1 MAIVSNQV
9 AGNAMRAWQIPLAVI
24 LVITGFLA
32 VSQWRAG
39 RPLRA
44 QAELPTQRV
53 EQLAALLK
61 QQDEAR
67 RALEAEIR
75 RLRERVAS
83 YQRAVGEGRGAA
95 ETMAQEVA
103 QLRLV
108 LGMTPVEGPGVVVRL
123 RRGGVLGGIL
133 PVQTR
138 ATDLAGLVN
147 ELWSAGAEAVAVNGV
162 RVLATTGFR
171 DGDDAVVVGER
182 MVRPPFVIAA
192 IGEPLTLQTALNLR
206 GGFVEGLRSI
216 GLRVTVERRDRLRLP
231 AHQGGLRYRYARP
244 TTTR

>member
-1 MAIVSNQV
+1 MSNQV

>member
-1 MAIVSNQV
+1 
-9 AGNAMRAWQIPLAVI
+9 MRAWQVSLTVI

-44 QAELPTQRV
+44 QVELPTQRV
-53 EQLAALLK
+53 EQLATLLK
-61 QQDEAR
+61 QQEEAR

-75 RLRERVAS
+75 QLRERVAA

-95 ETMAQEVA
+95 ETMVQELA
-103 QLRLV
+103 QLRLL

-123 RRGGVLGGIL
+123 QRGQMLRGIL
-133 PVQTR
+133 PLQAR
-138 ATDLAGLVN
+138 ASDLAGLVN

-171 DGDDAVVVGER
+171 DLDDGVVVGEWTA
-182 MVRPPFVIAA
+182 RPPFVISA
-192 IGEPLTLQTALNLR
+192 IGEPLTLETALNLR

-216 GLRVTVERRDRLRLP
+216 GLLVTVERRDRLRLP
-231 AHQGGLRYRYARP
+231 AYQGILQHRYARP
-244 TTTR
+244 TKGP

>member
-1 MAIVSNQV
+1 
-9 AGNAMRAWQIPLAVI
+9 MRAWQISLAIIMV
-24 LVITGFLA
+24 VTGFLA

-44 QAELPTQRV
+44 QVELPTQRV

-61 QQDEAR
+61 QQEEAR

-75 RLRERVAS
+75 HLRERVAA

-95 ETMAQEVA
+95 ETMAQELA

-123 RRGGVLGGIL
+123 RRGEMLGGIL
-133 PVQTR
+133 PVQIR
-138 ATDLAGLVN
+138 ATDLSGLVN

-162 RVLATTGFR
+162 RVLATAGFR
-171 DGDDAVVVGER
+171 DRDEDVVVGER

-216 GLRVTVERRDRLRLP
+216 GLQVTVERRDNMRLP
-231 AHQGGLRYRYARP
+231 AHRGELQFRYARP
-244 TTTR
+244 AQAP

>member
-1 MAIVSNQV
+1 
-9 AGNAMRAWQIPLAVI
+9 MRAWQVSLAVI

-32 VSQWRAG
+32 LSQWRAG

-44 QAELPTQRV
+44 QVELPTQRV

-61 QQDEAR
+61 QQEEAR

-75 RLRERVAS
+75 QLRGRVAA
-83 YQRAVGEGRGAA
+83 YQRAVVEGRGAA
-95 ETMAQEVA
+95 ETMAQELA

-123 RRGGVLGGIL
+123 RRGAMPGGIL
-133 PVQTR
+133 PVQVR
-138 ATDLAGLVN
+138 AADLAGLVN

-171 DGDDAVVVGER
+171 DLDDDVVVGER
-182 MVRPPFVIAA
+182 TVRPPFDITA

-206 GGFVEGLRSI
+206 GGFVEGLRAI
-216 GLRVTVERRDRLRLP
+216 GLHVTVERRDRLRLP
-231 AHQGGLRYRYARP
+231 AYQEALQYRYARP
-244 TTTR
+244 TKAP